1 LIINIILRSII
12 IIIII
17 IIFNHNNHFINMD
30 DIAAPSTPTLD
41 SFQGLQ
47 ERIARMNLNKDVDE
61 GKENLYPRHLE
72 TPTHNISNNIIK
84 MITDDILCDSSL
96 YFSSFQ
102 TPIKSS
108 STLQV
113 TPPPVLPQRGML
125 DGMEEEDESTST
137 TSSNNRKRVRCSTM
151 EPPALPGSPEFIDI
165 GDKDNTIT
173 SNTNMFERHVPMY
186 SPISRVS
193 TTTTWN
199 MNYMARRGNQQPM
212 GGAGHI
218 EQQEQ
223 EQQSQSTS
231 TIREKCITIANAFP
245 LLLPGDEED
254 FEITRGRP
262 SMQQQQPQ
270 QQPHGVRALKM
281 RKRHHNHYH
290 QEQEELRILQQ
301 QHFERRM

>member
-1 LIINIILRSII
+1 
-12 IIIII
+12 
-17 IIFNHNNHFINMD
+17 MD

-47 ERIARMNLNKDVDE
+47 EQISRMNLNKDVDE
-61 GKENLYPRHLE
+61 GKENLYPHHLE
-72 TPTHNISNNIIK
+72 TPRQNISNIIK
-84 MITDDILCDSSL
+84 MITDDIVCDSSL

-125 DGMEEEDESTST
+125 DDMEEEDEAAPS
-137 TSSNNRKRVRCSTM
+137 TSSNSRKRVRCSTM

-165 GDKDNTIT
+165 GDKDNTIA

-212 GGAGHI
+212 DGTGHR

-231 TIREKCITIANAFP
+231 TIREKCIKIANEFP

-262 SMQQQQPQ
+262 SFQQQ

-281 RKRHHNHYH
+281 RRRHHNHYH

>member
-1 LIINIILRSII
+1 
-12 IIIII
+12 
-17 IIFNHNNHFINMD
+17 
-30 DIAAPSTPTLD
+30 
-41 SFQGLQ
+41 
-47 ERIARMNLNKDVDE
+47 
-61 GKENLYPRHLE
+61 
-72 TPTHNISNNIIK
+72 
-84 MITDDILCDSSL
+84 
-96 YFSSFQ
+96 
-102 TPIKSS
+102 
-108 STLQV
+108 
-113 TPPPVLPQRGML
+113 
-125 DGMEEEDESTST
+125 
-137 TSSNNRKRVRCSTM
+137 
-151 EPPALPGSPEFIDI
+151 
-165 GDKDNTIT
+165 
-173 SNTNMFERHVPMY
+173 MFERHVPMY

-212 GGAGHI
+212 DGTGHR

-231 TIREKCITIANAFP
+231 TIREKCIKIANEFP

-262 SMQQQQPQ
+262 SFQQQ

-281 RKRHHNHYH
+281 RRRHHNHYH